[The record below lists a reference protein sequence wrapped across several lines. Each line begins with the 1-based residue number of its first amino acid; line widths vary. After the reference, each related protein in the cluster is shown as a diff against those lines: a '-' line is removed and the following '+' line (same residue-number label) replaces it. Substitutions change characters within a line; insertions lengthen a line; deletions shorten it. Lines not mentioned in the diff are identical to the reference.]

1 MITPSWSYAKRMV
14 AGAVFGLYMAHLLY
28 FLNPQIEIRAL
39 PLAGITAVY
48 VVLAGL
54 IFGSLLWLL
63 RIGRIRLFGPPHPT
77 HYRPH
82 GFGFVVT
89 AAFVSALVYWGHL
102 VLLRI
107 YLPRGAVRILSKATT
122 IIAVT
127 AAVLFV
133 IWLFERNASRRT
145 SRALFVTGVI
155 LVVVSSVFLYQRR
168 EGYVGETRR
177 EITTT
182 IAEREPRAQL
192 LVVLRDVPHDWL
204 LTLRAEGAI
213 PFLGTL
219 MDEGFVTRIEPFRT
233 TSPKALRAS
242 LNTGKLPSRHGVT
255 GRFSYR
261 TALNRDEPYLLVP
274 MGVGFKG
281 WGLIPPVERISA
293 ALPAGSSIPFWRIYE
308 RAGVPATVLGW
319 EGGPGAEGDLHGDR
333 AAQRDA
339 EQLLAGSGST
349 ARRAELSRELARD
362 LAAIRAAAAAD
373 REPRMIAV
381 ELTSASAAQ
390 RALEL
395 SDNRLPPRHT
405 PEGEVLRSLLTA
417 LDRALSQLAPHDGI
431 LAIASPSAAYPPAL
445 PATLSGVARAF
456 EESQD
461 PGVDDGFL
469 ILHGRATV
477 RQQASAP
484 AEVVDLVPTLLFA
497 GGLPIGRDMDGRVLT
512 EAFRED
518 FLRTHA
524 ISLIHTWEASRL
536 EVRPATS
543 PATQGSPQVPEPR
556 S

>member
-1 MITPSWSYAKRMV
+1 MITPSWNYAKRMV

-28 FLNPQIEIRAL
+28 FLNPQIEINAL

-63 RIGRIRLFGPPHPT
+63 RIGRIRLFGPPHPLQ
-77 HYRPH
+77 YRPH
-82 GFGFVVT
+82 GFGFVVA
-89 AAFVSALVYWGHL
+89 AAFISALVYWGHL

-107 YLPRGAVRILSKATT
+107 YLPRGAIRILSKATT

-127 AAVLFV
+127 AALLFV
-133 IWLFERNASRRT
+133 VWLSERNASRRT
-145 SRALFVTGVI
+145 SRTLFVTGVI
-155 LVVVSSVFLYQRR
+155 LVLISSVFLYQRR
-168 EGYVGETRR
+168 EGYVGEIRR
-177 EITTT
+177 DIVTT
-182 IAEREPRAQL
+182 IAAREPRSQL
-192 LVVLRDVPHDWL
+192 FIVLRDVPHDWL

-213 PFLGTL
+213 PFLGSL
-219 MDEGFVTRIEPFRT
+219 MDDGFVTRVEPFRT

-261 TALNRDEPYLLVP
+261 TALNPNEAYLLVP

-308 RAGVPATVLGW
+308 RAGVPATVIGW
-319 EGGPGAEGDLHGDR
+319 EGGPEGEDDLHGNR
-333 AAQRDA
+333 AAQRQA
-339 EQLLAGSGST
+339 EEFLAGSGATS
-349 ARRAELSRELARD
+349 RRAELSRALGRD
-362 LAAIRAAAAAD
+362 LAALSAATVAN
-373 REPRMIAV
+373 REARMIAV

-405 PEGEVLRSLLTA
+405 PEGEVLRSMLTA
-417 LDRALSQLAPHDGI
+417 IDRALSSLEPHDGV

-445 PATLSGVARAF
+445 PATLTGVARAF

-469 ILHGRATV
+469 ILHGHAAV
-477 RQQASAP
+477 RHQASAP

-536 EVRPATS
+536 EVRPGVA
-543 PATQGSPQVPEPR
+543 PAPQGSPQVPVPR